1 MKIASLSTASLAGL
15 LGLSFAASPRNAW
28 ALSCEEIMNMVNV
41 NVPVP
46 IVVQT
51 IEDSGDQFTVDEIR
65 CLQNEGAPA
74 EVVAAAKGLMAG
86 QEPEQPV
93 DRGETEVTRP
103 RDREPAREPEDDML
117 GGDRA
122 SEDGASGDREPTD
135 QGGPDPEQVAQAIK
149 LFRAKKP
156 LTASLML
163 YEMLEDN
170 TFPERE
176 SQIEYYLARCLY
188 ELEMY
193 HSAQYYFLE
202 VLKKGPENPYF
213 KHALPKLVAIANSTG
228 DNSELIRVVAKIPPE
243 AFPRSARNHLFY
255 LMGVRLYEEDDLSRA
270 RKYFGQISDR
280 SDQFLRAKYFEGVIY
295 NRQGRLKS
303 AVRSFRDVVQQD
315 VEVDTPRAL
324 AEVKDIKNL
333 SLVNVARIYYS
344 IQRFDEASQYYS
356 LVDRDSSYWPTA
368 LFESAWSDFMRNDL
382 NLSLG
387 EILTVQSP
395 FFAEDE
401 FVPEATVLRA
411 LTYFN
416 LCEYNEVERLLI
428 GFEEQYRPMY
438 NEMKAFVQ
446 QYASTEGKKLADQAY
461 DAYFTAYPRESVLP
475 RPVFN
480 KVLRNRDLAALVRH
494 LDQMEREKE
503 LIDAQKAR
511 WHDSL
516 GNHLK
521 KVLETDRARYK
532 RRAGLLFLSEMAQLT
547 AFMGDLLA
555 QSEIIRFEV
564 VDAQRVDYEYRM
576 NNVDMVDSAN
586 TREIDFATSV
596 DKVFWPFNGEFW
608 ADELG
613 YYHYTEQG
621 SCK

>member
-1 MKIASLSTASLAGL
+1 MKFTRIATVSLATL
-15 LGLSFAASPRNAW
+15 LGLSFATDAH

-51 IEDSGDQFTVDEIR
+51 IEDSGEQFSVDEVR
-65 CLQNEGAPA
+65 CLQNEGAPG
-74 EVVAAAKGLMAG
+74 EVIDAAKALMAG
-86 QEPEQPV
+86 AEPTPV
-93 DRGETEVTRP
+93 ERGDAEIDRQRERERERERAE
-103 RDREPAREPEDDML
+103 RDREEEDML
-117 GGDRA
+117 GSDQSSDR
-122 SEDGASGDREPTD
+122 ELTDEGASS
-135 QGGPDPEQVAQAIK
+135 GPDPEQDKQAIK

-163 YEMLEDN
+163 FEMLEDN

-176 SQIEYYLARCLY
+176 AQIQYYLARCLY
-188 ELEMY
+188 DLEMY
-193 HSAQYYFLE
+193 HTSQYYFLQ
-202 VLKKGPENPYF
+202 VLRKGPDNPYF
-213 KHALPKLVAIANSTG
+213 KHALPKLVAIARYTG

-243 AFPRSARNHLFY
+243 SFPRSARNHLFY

-270 RKYFGQISDR
+270 RKYFGQISTR
-280 SDQFLRAKYFEGVIY
+280 SDLYLRAKYFEGVIY

-303 AVRSFRDVVQQD
+303 AVRSFRDVVRED
-315 VEVDTPRAL
+315 VEVGSPREL
-324 AEVKDIKNL
+324 QEVKDLKNL

-344 IQRFDEASQYYS
+344 IQRFDEASKYYA
-356 LVDRDSSYWPTA
+356 LVERDSMYWPTS
-368 LFESAWSDFMRNDL
+368 LFEASWSNFMRNDL
-382 NLSLG
+382 NLTLG
-387 EILTVQSP
+387 QVLTVQSP
-395 FFAEDE
+395 YFSHDE
-401 FVPEATVLRA
+401 FVPEATILRA

-428 GFEEQYRPMY
+428 QFEETYRPMY
-438 NEMKAFVQ
+438 KEMKGFVQ
-446 QYASTEGKKLADQAY
+446 SYASSEGKKLADQAY
-461 DAYFTAYPRESVLP
+461 DTYFTSYPRESVLP
-475 RPVFN
+475 TPVFN

-494 LDQMEREKE
+494 LELMEGEKAI
-503 LIDAQKAR
+503 IDAQKAR
-511 WHDSL
+511 WRDSL

-521 KVLETDRARYK
+521 KVLEADRQRYK

-547 AFMGDLLA
+547 AYMGDLLA
-555 QSEIIRFEV
+555 QSEIVRFEV

-576 NNVDMVDSAN
+576 NNIDIVDSSSL
-586 TREIDFATSV
+586 RDIDFATSV
-596 DKVFWPFNGEFW
+596 DKVYWPFNGEFW

>member
-1 MKIASLSTASLAGL
+1 MKLSRLCTASLAAL
-15 LGLSFAASPRNAW
+15 LGLSFATDAY

-51 IEDSGDQFTVDEIR
+51 IEDSGEQFSVDEVR
-65 CLQNEGAPA
+65 CLQNEGAPGD
-74 EVVAAAKGLMAG
+74 VIAAAKALMAG
-86 QEPEQPV
+86 S
-93 DRGETEVTRP
+93 
-103 RDREPAREPEDDML
+103 EPAPVERGDAEIQRERERQRAERERQEEESML
-117 GGDRA
+117 GAGRSGGSQELSD
-122 SEDGASGDREPTD
+122 EGASG
-135 QGGPDPEQVAQAIK
+135 GSDPEQVKQAIK

-176 SQIEYYLARCLY
+176 AQIQYYLARCLY

-193 HSAQYYFLE
+193 HTSQYYFLE
-202 VLKKGPENPYF
+202 VLRKGPDNPYF
-213 KHALPKLVAIANSTG
+213 KHALPKLVSIARFTG

-270 RKYFGQISDR
+270 RKYFGQISTR
-280 SDQFLRAKYFEGVIY
+280 SDLYLRAKYFEGVIY

-303 AVRSFRDVVQQD
+303 AVRSFRDVVRED
-315 VEVDTPRAL
+315 VEVGSPREL
-324 AEVKDIKNL
+324 QEVKDLKNL

-344 IQRFDEASQYYS
+344 IQRFDESSKYYA
-356 LVDRDSSYWPTA
+356 LVERDSMYWPTS
-368 LFESAWSDFMRNDL
+368 LFEASWSNFMRNDL
-382 NLSLG
+382 NLTLG
-387 EILTVQSP
+387 QVLTVQSP
-395 FFAEDE
+395 YFSHDE
-401 FVPEATVLRA
+401 FMPEATILRA

-428 GFEEQYRPMY
+428 GFEETYRPMY
-438 NEMKAFVQ
+438 KEMKAFVQ
-446 QYASTEGKKLADQAY
+446 SYASREGKKLADQAF
-461 DAYFTAYPRESVLP
+461 DTYFTSYPRESVLP
-475 RPVFN
+475 KAVFN

-494 LDQMEREKE
+494 LELMEGEKA

-511 WHDSL
+511 WRDSL

-521 KVLETDRARYK
+521 KVLESDRQRYK

-547 AFMGDLLA
+547 AYMGDLLA
-555 QSEIIRFEV
+555 QSEIVRFEV

-576 NNVDMVDSAN
+576 NNIDIVDSASL
-586 TREIDFATSV
+586 REVDFATSV
-596 DKVFWPFNGEFW
+596 DKVYWPFNGEFW

>member
-1 MKIASLSTASLAGL
+1 MKFTRIATVSLATL
-15 LGLSFAASPRNAW
+15 LGLSFATDAH

-51 IEDSGDQFTVDEIR
+51 IEDSGEQFSVDEVR
-65 CLQNEGAPA
+65 CLQNEGAPS
-74 EVVAAAKGLMAG
+74 EVVDAAKALMAG
-86 QEPEQPV
+86 SEPTPV
-93 DRGETEVTRP
+93 ERGDAELDRQ
-103 RDREPAREPEDDML
+103 RERERERQAREEEENML
-117 GGDRA
+117 GSGREGSRELTD
-122 SEDGASGDREPTD
+122 EGAS
-135 QGGPDPEQVAQAIK
+135 GGPDPEQVKQAIK

-176 SQIEYYLARCLY
+176 AQIQYYLARCLY

-193 HSAQYYFLE
+193 HTSQYYFLE
-202 VLKKGPENPYF
+202 VLRKGPDNPYF
-213 KHALPKLVAIANSTG
+213 KHALPKLVSIARYTG

-270 RKYFGQISDR
+270 RKYFGQISTR
-280 SDQFLRAKYFEGVIY
+280 SDLYLRAKYFEGVIY

-303 AVRSFRDVVQQD
+303 AVRSFRDVVRED
-315 VEVDTPRAL
+315 VEVGSPREL
-324 AEVKDIKNL
+324 QEVKDLKNL

-344 IQRFDEASQYYS
+344 IQRFDEASKYYA
-356 LVDRDSSYWPTA
+356 LVERDSMYWPTS
-368 LFESAWSDFMRNDL
+368 LFEASWSNFMRNDL
-382 NLSLG
+382 NLTLG
-387 EILTVQSP
+387 QVLTVQSP
-395 FFAEDE
+395 YFSHDE
-401 FVPEATVLRA
+401 FQPEATILRA

-428 GFEEQYRPMY
+428 GFEETYRPMY
-438 NEMKAFVQ
+438 KEMKAFVQ
-446 QYASTEGKKLADQAY
+446 SYASREGKKLADQAY
-461 DAYFTAYPRESVLP
+461 DTYFTSFPRESVLP
-475 RPVFN
+475 KSVFN

-494 LDQMEREKE
+494 LEMMESEKA

-511 WHDSL
+511 WRDSL

-521 KVLETDRARYK
+521 KVLESDRQRYK

-547 AFMGDLLA
+547 AYMGDLLA

-576 NNVDMVDSAN
+576 NNIDIMDTSS
-586 TREIDFATSV
+586 TRDIDFATSV

>member
-1 MKIASLSTASLAGL
+1 MKISRLCTASLAAM
-15 LGLSFAASPRNAW
+15 LGLSFATDAH

-51 IEDSGDQFTVDEIR
+51 IEDSGEQFSVDEVR
-65 CLQNEGAPA
+65 CLQNEGAPS
-74 EVVAAAKGLMAG
+74 EVVDAAKKLMAG
-86 QEPEQPV
+86 AEPAPV
-93 DRGETEVTRP
+93 ERGEAEVQRE
-103 RDREPAREPEDDML
+103 RDRERAAREREEEESML
-117 GGDRA
+117 GGNN
-122 SEDGASGDREPTD
+122 SGSGAQLSDEGADD
-135 QGGPDPEQVAQAIK
+135 SADPEQVKQAIK

-176 SQIEYYLARCLY
+176 AQIQYYLARCLF

-193 HSAQYYFLE
+193 HTSQYYFLE
-202 VLKKGPENPYF
+202 VLRKGPDNPYF
-213 KHALPKLVAIANSTG
+213 KHALPKLVSIARYTG

-270 RKYFGQISDR
+270 RKYFGQISTR
-280 SDQFLRAKYFEGVIY
+280 SDLYLRAKYFEGVIY

-303 AVRSFRDVVQQD
+303 AVRSFRDVVRED
-315 VEVDTPRAL
+315 VEVGSPREL
-324 AEVKDIKNL
+324 QEVKDLKNL

-344 IQRFDEASQYYS
+344 IQRFDEASKYYS
-356 LVDRDSSYWPTA
+356 LVERDSMYWPTS
-368 LFESAWSDFMRNDL
+368 LFEASWSNFMRNDL
-382 NLSLG
+382 NLTLG
-387 EILTVQSP
+387 QVLTVQSP
-395 FFAEDE
+395 FFSEDE
-401 FVPEATVLRA
+401 FAPEATVLRA

-428 GFEEQYRPMY
+428 GFEETYRPMY
-438 NEMKAFVQ
+438 KEMKNFVQ
-446 QYASTEGKKLADQAY
+446 SYASREGKKLADQAY
-461 DAYFTAYPRESVLP
+461 DTYFTSYPRESVLP
-475 RPVFN
+475 KSVFN

-494 LDQMEREKE
+494 LEQMEGEKVI
-503 LIDAQKAR
+503 IDAQKAR
-511 WHDSL
+511 WRDSL

-521 KVLETDRARYK
+521 KVLESDRQRYK

-547 AFMGDLLA
+547 AYMGDLLA
-555 QSEIIRFEV
+555 QSEIVRFEV

-576 NNVDMVDSAN
+576 NNIDIIDSASL
-586 TREIDFATSV
+586 REVDFATSV
-596 DKVFWPFNGEFW
+596 DKVYWPFNGEFW

>member
-1 MKIASLSTASLAGL
+1 MKISRLCTASLAAM
-15 LGLSFAASPRNAW
+15 LGLSFATDAH

-51 IEDSGDQFTVDEIR
+51 IEDSGEQFSVDEVR
-65 CLQNEGAPA
+65 CLQNEGAPS
-74 EVVAAAKGLMAG
+74 EVVDAAKKLMAG
-86 QEPEQPV
+86 AEPAPV
-93 DRGETEVTRP
+93 ERGEAEVQRE
-103 RDREPAREPEDDML
+103 RDRERAAREREEEESML
-117 GGDRA
+117 GGNN
-122 SEDGASGDREPTD
+122 SGSGAQLSDEGADD
-135 QGGPDPEQVAQAIK
+135 SADPEQVKQAIK

-176 SQIEYYLARCLY
+176 AQIQYYLARCLF

-193 HSAQYYFLE
+193 HTSQYYFLE
-202 VLKKGPENPYF
+202 VLRKGPDNPYF
-213 KHALPKLVAIANSTG
+213 KHALPKLVSIARYTG

-270 RKYFGQISDR
+270 RKYFGQISTR
-280 SDQFLRAKYFEGVIY
+280 SDLYLRAKYFEGVIY

-303 AVRSFRDVVQQD
+303 AVRSFRDVVRED
-315 VEVDTPRAL
+315 VEVGSPREL
-324 AEVKDIKNL
+324 QEVKDLKNL

-344 IQRFDEASQYYS
+344 IQRFDESSKYYA
-356 LVDRDSSYWPTA
+356 LVERDSMYWPTS
-368 LFESAWSDFMRNDL
+368 LFEASWSNFMRNDL
-382 NLSLG
+382 NLTLG
-387 EILTVQSP
+387 QVLTVQSP
-395 FFAEDE
+395 YFSEDE
-401 FVPEATVLRA
+401 FMPEATILRA

-428 GFEEQYRPMY
+428 GFEETYRPMY
-438 NEMKAFVQ
+438 KEMKNFVQ
-446 QYASTEGKKLADQAY
+446 SYASREGKKLADQAY
-461 DAYFTAYPRESVLP
+461 DTYFTSYPRESVLP
-475 RPVFN
+475 KSVFN

-494 LDQMEREKE
+494 LEQMEGEKVI
-503 LIDAQKAR
+503 IDAQKAR
-511 WHDSL
+511 WRDSL

-521 KVLETDRARYK
+521 KVLESDRQRYK

-547 AFMGDLLA
+547 AYMGDLLA
-555 QSEIIRFEV
+555 QSEIVRFEV

-576 NNVDMVDSAN
+576 NNIDIIDSASL
-586 TREIDFATSV
+586 REVDFATSV
-596 DKVFWPFNGEFW
+596 DKVYWPFNGEFW

>member
-1 MKIASLSTASLAGL
+1 MKLSRLCTASLVAL
-15 LGLSFAASPRNAW
+15 LGLGFAKDAH

-51 IEDSGDQFTVDEIR
+51 IADSGEQFSVDEVR
-65 CLQNEGAPA
+65 CLQNEGAPT
-74 EVVAAAKGLMAG
+74 EVIAAAKKLMAG
-86 QEPEQPV
+86 SEP
-93 DRGETEVTRP
+93 TEVQRGGTEVQSQ
-103 RDREPAREPEDDML
+103 RDRERAEREREERERQEML
-117 GGDRA
+117 G
-122 SEDGASGDREPTD
+122 SGRESSQAALQD
-135 QGGPDPEQVAQAIK
+135 QGGPDPEQIKQAIK

-170 TFPERE
+170 SFPERTA
-176 SQIEYYLARCLY
+176 QIEYYLARCLY

-193 HSAQYYFLE
+193 HTSQYYFLQ
-202 VLKKGPENPYF
+202 VLRKGPDNPYF
-213 KHALPKLVAIANSTG
+213 KHALPKLVAIARFTG

-270 RKYFGQISDR
+270 RKYFGQISTR
-280 SDQFLRAKYFEGVIY
+280 SDLYLRAKYFEGVIY

-303 AVRSFRDVVQQD
+303 AVRSFRDVVRED
-315 VEVDTPRAL
+315 VEVGSPREL
-324 AEVKDIKNL
+324 QEVKDLKNL

-344 IQRFDEASQYYS
+344 IQRFDESSKYYQ
-356 LVDRDSSYWPTA
+356 LVEHDSMYWPTA
-368 LFESAWSDFMRNDL
+368 LFEAAWSNFMRNDL

-387 EILTVQSP
+387 QILTVQSP
-395 FFAEDE
+395 FFMEDE
-401 FVPEATVLRA
+401 FVPEATILRA
-411 LTYFN
+411 LTFFN

-438 NEMKAFVQ
+438 KEMKAFVQ
-446 QYASTEGKKLADQAY
+446 SYASREGKKLADQAY
-461 DAYFTAYPRESVLP
+461 DTYFTNFPRESVLP
-475 RPVFN
+475 RAVFN

-494 LDQMEREKE
+494 IELMEEEKAT
-503 LIDAQKAR
+503 IDSQKTR
-511 WHDSL
+511 WRDTL

-521 KVLETDRARYK
+521 KILEADRQRYK

-547 AFMGDLLA
+547 AYMGDLLA
-555 QSEIIRFEV
+555 QSEIVRFEV
-564 VDAQRVDYEYRM
+564 VDAQRVDYEYKM
-576 NNVDMVDSAN
+576 QNPDLMDTLSGANV
-586 TREIDFATSV
+586 DFATSV
-596 DKVFWPFNGEFW
+596 DKVYWPFNGEFW

-613 YYHYTEQG
+613 YYNYTEQG

>member
-1 MKIASLSTASLAGL
+1 MKISRLCTASLAAL
-15 LGLSFAASPRNAW
+15 LGLSFATDAY

-51 IEDSGDQFTVDEIR
+51 IEDSGEQFSVDEVR
-65 CLQNEGAPA
+65 CLQNEGAPG
-74 EVVAAAKGLMAG
+74 EVIAAAKKLMAG
-86 QEPEQPV
+86 AEPKPV
-93 DRGETEVTRP
+93 ERGEAEIQRE
-103 RDREPAREPEDDML
+103 RDRERDAREREEEESML
-117 GGDRA
+117 GAGRD
-122 SEDGASGDREPTD
+122 SGGQELSDEGADSGA
-135 QGGPDPEQVAQAIK
+135 DPEQVKQAIK

-176 SQIEYYLARCLY
+176 AQIQYYLARCLY

-193 HSAQYYFLE
+193 HTSQYYFLE
-202 VLKKGPENPYF
+202 VLRKGPENPYF
-213 KHALPKLVAIANSTG
+213 KHALPKLVSIARFTG

-270 RKYFGQISDR
+270 RKYFGQISTR
-280 SDQFLRAKYFEGVIY
+280 SDLYLRAKYFEGVIY

-303 AVRSFRDVVQQD
+303 AVRSFRDVVRED
-315 VEVDTPRAL
+315 VEVGSPREL
-324 AEVKDIKNL
+324 QEVKDLKNL

-344 IQRFDEASQYYS
+344 IQRFDEASKYYA
-356 LVDRDSSYWPTA
+356 LVERDSMYWPTS
-368 LFESAWSDFMRNDL
+368 LFESSWSNFMRNDL
-382 NLSLG
+382 NLTLG
-387 EILTVQSP
+387 QVLTVQSP
-395 FFAEDE
+395 FFSEDE
-401 FVPEATVLRA
+401 FVPEATILRA

-428 GFEEQYRPMY
+428 GFEETYRPMY
-438 NEMKAFVQ
+438 KEMKSFVQ
-446 QYASTEGKKLADQAY
+446 AYASKEGKKLADQAY
-461 DAYFTAYPRESVLP
+461 DTYFTSYPRESVLP
-475 RPVFN
+475 KSVFN

-494 LDQMEREKE
+494 LELMEGEKAI
-503 LIDAQKAR
+503 IDAQKAR
-511 WHDSL
+511 WRDSL

-521 KVLETDRARYK
+521 KVIEADRQRYK

-547 AFMGDLLA
+547 AYMGDLLA
-555 QSEIIRFEV
+555 QSEIVRFEV

-576 NNVDMVDSAN
+576 NNIDIVDSSSL
-586 TREIDFATSV
+586 RDIDFATSV
-596 DKVFWPFNGEFW
+596 DKVYWPFNGEFW

>member
-1 MKIASLSTASLAGL
+1 MKITSLSTASLAGL
-15 LGLSFAASPRNAW
+15 LGLSFATNAY

-51 IEDSGDQFTVDEIR
+51 IEDSGDQFSVDEIR
-65 CLQNEGAPA
+65 CLQNEGAPS
-74 EVVAAAKGLMAG
+74 EVVAAAKKLMAG

-93 DRGETEVTRP
+93 DRGQTEVSRP
-103 RDREPAREPEDDML
+103 RDREPVREPEEPEDML
-117 GGDRA
+117 GG
-122 SEDGASGDREPTD
+122 EQASGDREPTD
-135 QGGPDPEQVAQAIK
+135 QGGPDPEQVSQAIK

-156 LTASLML
+156 LTASVML

-228 DNSELIRVVAKIPPE
+228 DNSELIRVVAKIPPD

-270 RKYFGQISDR
+270 RKYFGQISNR
-280 SDQFLRAKYFEGVIY
+280 SDQYLRSKYFEGVIY

-303 AVRSFRDVVQQD
+303 AVRSFRDVVQED
-315 VEVDTPRAL
+315 VEVASPREGQA
-324 AEVKDIKNL
+324 VKDLKNL

-344 IQRFDEASQYYS
+344 IQRFDESSKYYS
-356 LVDRDSSYWPTA
+356 LVEHDSMYWPTA
-368 LFESAWSDFMRNDL
+368 LFEAAWSDFMRNDL
-382 NLSLG
+382 NLTLG

-395 FFAEDE
+395 FFTQDE
-401 FVPEATVLRA
+401 FMPEATVLRA

-428 GFEEQYRPMY
+428 GFEERYRPMY
-438 NEMKAFVQ
+438 NEMKGFVQ
-446 QYASTEGKKLADQAY
+446 SYASKEGKKLADQAF
-461 DAYFTAYPRESVLP
+461 DNYFTTYPRESVLP
-475 RPVFN
+475 RAVFN
-480 KVLRNRDLAALVRH
+480 KILRNRDLGAIVRH
-494 LDQMEREKE
+494 LDEMETEKE
-503 LIDAQKAR
+503 IIDAQKAR
-511 WHDSL
+511 WRDSL
-516 GNHLK
+516 GAHLK
-521 KVLETDRARYK
+521 KILEADRQRYK

-547 AFMGDLLA
+547 ASMGDLLA

-576 NNVDMVDSAN
+576 NNVDMLDSAN
-586 TREIDFATSV
+586 IREIDFATSV

>member
-1 MKIASLSTASLAGL
+1 MKFTRIATVSLATL
-15 LGLSFAASPRNAW
+15 LGLSFATDAH

-51 IEDSGDQFTVDEIR
+51 IEDSGEQFSVDEVR
-65 CLQNEGAPA
+65 CLQNEGAPG
-74 EVVAAAKGLMAG
+74 EVVDAAKALMAG
-86 QEPEQPV
+86 SEPTPVERGDAEIDRQRERERERAEREAEEQ
-93 DRGETEVTRP
+93 
-103 RDREPAREPEDDML
+103 DML
-117 GGDRA
+117 G
-122 SEDGASGDREPTD
+122 SGSDSQRELSDEESD
-135 QGGPDPEQVAQAIK
+135 QGADPEQVKQAIK

-163 YEMLEDN
+163 FEMLEDN

-176 SQIEYYLARCLY
+176 AQIQYYLARCLY
-188 ELEMY
+188 DLEMY
-193 HSAQYYFLE
+193 HTSQYYFLE
-202 VLKKGPENPYF
+202 VLRKGPNNPYF
-213 KHALPKLVAIANSTG
+213 KHALPKLVAIARFTG
-228 DNSELIRVVAKIPPE
+228 DNSELLRVVAKIPPE
-243 AFPRSARNHLFY
+243 SFPRSARNHLFY

-270 RKYFGQISDR
+270 RKYFGQISTR
-280 SDQFLRAKYFEGVIY
+280 SDLYLRAKYFEGVIY

-303 AVRSFRDVVQQD
+303 AVRSFRDVVRED
-315 VEVDTPRAL
+315 VEVGSPREL
-324 AEVKDIKNL
+324 QEVKDLKNL

-344 IQRFDEASQYYS
+344 IQRFDEASKYYA
-356 LVDRDSSYWPTA
+356 LVERDSMYWPTS
-368 LFESAWSDFMRNDL
+368 LFEASWSNFMRNDL
-382 NLSLG
+382 NLTLG
-387 EILTVQSP
+387 QVLTVQSP
-395 FFAEDE
+395 YFSHDE
-401 FVPEATVLRA
+401 FVPEATILRA

-428 GFEEQYRPMY
+428 QFEETYRPMY
-438 NEMKAFVQ
+438 KEMKGFVQ
-446 QYASTEGKKLADQAY
+446 SYASSEGKKLADQAY
-461 DAYFTAYPRESVLP
+461 DTYFTSYPRESVLP
-475 RPVFN
+475 TPVFN

-494 LDQMEREKE
+494 LEMMEDEKA

-511 WHDSL
+511 WRDSL
-516 GNHLK
+516 GSHLK
-521 KVLETDRARYK
+521 KVIEADRQRYK

-547 AFMGDLLA
+547 AYMGDLLA

-564 VDAQRVDYEYRM
+564 VDAQRVDYEFRM
-576 NNVDMVDSAN
+576 NNVDIMDTSG
-586 TREIDFATSV
+586 TRDIDFATSV

>member
-1 MKIASLSTASLAGL
+1 MKITRLCTASLAAL
-15 LGLSFAASPRNAW
+15 LGLSFATDAH

-51 IEDSGDQFTVDEIR
+51 IEDSGEQFSVDEIR
-65 CLQNEGAPA
+65 CLQNEGAPGD
-74 EVVAAAKGLMAG
+74 VIDAAKALMAG
-86 QEPEQPV
+86 AEPTPV
-93 DRGETEVTRP
+93 ERGDAEIDRGRDRDRGE
-103 RDREPAREPEDDML
+103 DDSML
-117 GGDRA
+117 GSDR
-122 SEDGASGDREPTD
+122 SGSQELRDEGEDSGS
-135 QGGPDPEQVAQAIK
+135 DPEQVKQAIK

-163 YEMLEDN
+163 YELLEDN

-176 SQIEYYLARCLY
+176 AQIQYYLARCLY

-193 HSAQYYFLE
+193 HSSQYYFLE
-202 VLKKGPENPYF
+202 VLRKGPSNPYF
-213 KHALPKLVAIANSTG
+213 KHALPKLVSIARYTG

-243 AFPRSARNHLFY
+243 TFPRSARNHLFY

-270 RKYFGQISDR
+270 RKYFGQISTR
-280 SDQFLRAKYFEGVIY
+280 SDLYLRAKYFEGVIY

-303 AVRSFRDVVQQD
+303 AVRSFRDVVRED
-315 VEVDTPRAL
+315 VEVGSPREL
-324 AEVKDIKNL
+324 QEVKDLKNL
-333 SLVNVARIYYS
+333 SLINVARIYYS
-344 IQRFDEASQYYS
+344 IQRFDEASKYYA
-356 LVDRDSSYWPTA
+356 LVERDSMYWPTS
-368 LFESAWSDFMRNDL
+368 LFESSWSNFMRNDL
-382 NLSLG
+382 NLTLG
-387 EILTVQSP
+387 QVLTVQSP
-395 FFAEDE
+395 FYSEDE
-401 FVPEATVLRA
+401 FVPEATILRA

-428 GFEEQYRPMY
+428 QFEETYRPMY
-438 NEMKAFVQ
+438 KEMKAFVQ
-446 QYASTEGKKLADQAY
+446 SYASREGKKLADQAY
-461 DAYFTAYPRESVLP
+461 DTYFTSFPRESVLP
-475 RPVFN
+475 KAVFN

-494 LDQMEREKE
+494 LEMMEGEKA

-511 WHDSL
+511 WRDGL
-516 GNHLK
+516 GGHLK
-521 KVLETDRARYK
+521 KVLEADRQRYK

-547 AFMGDLLA
+547 AYMGDLLA
-555 QSEIIRFEV
+555 QSEIVRFEV

-576 NNVDMVDSAN
+576 NNIDILDSADL
-586 TREIDFATSV
+586 REVDFATSV
-596 DKVFWPFNGEFW
+596 DKVYWPFNGEFW

>member
-1 MKIASLSTASLAGL
+1 MKFTRIATVSLATL
-15 LGLSFAASPRNAW
+15 LGLSFATDAH

-51 IEDSGDQFTVDEIR
+51 IEDSGEQFSVDEVR
-65 CLQNEGAPA
+65 CLQNEGAPG
-74 EVVAAAKGLMAG
+74 EVIDAAKALMAG
-86 QEPEQPV
+86 AEPTPV
-93 DRGETEVTRP
+93 ERGDAEIDRQRERERERERAE
-103 RDREPAREPEDDML
+103 RDREEEDML
-117 GGDRA
+117 GSDQSSDR
-122 SEDGASGDREPTD
+122 ELTDEGASS
-135 QGGPDPEQVAQAIK
+135 GPDPEQVKQAIK

-163 YEMLEDN
+163 FEMLEDN

-176 SQIEYYLARCLY
+176 AQIQYYLARCLY
-188 ELEMY
+188 DLEMY
-193 HSAQYYFLE
+193 HTSQYYFLQ
-202 VLKKGPENPYF
+202 VLRKGPDNPYF
-213 KHALPKLVAIANSTG
+213 KHALPKLVAIARYTG

-243 AFPRSARNHLFY
+243 SFPRSARNHLFY

-270 RKYFGQISDR
+270 RKYFGQISTR
-280 SDQFLRAKYFEGVIY
+280 SDLYLRAKYFEGVIY

-303 AVRSFRDVVQQD
+303 AVRSFRDVVRED
-315 VEVDTPRAL
+315 VEVGSPREL
-324 AEVKDIKNL
+324 QEVKDLKNL

-344 IQRFDEASQYYS
+344 IQRFDEASKYYA
-356 LVDRDSSYWPTA
+356 LVERDSMYWPTS
-368 LFESAWSDFMRNDL
+368 LFEASWSNFMRNDL
-382 NLSLG
+382 NLTLG
-387 EILTVQSP
+387 QVLTVQSP
-395 FFAEDE
+395 YFSHDE
-401 FVPEATVLRA
+401 FVPEATILRA

-428 GFEEQYRPMY
+428 QFEETYRPMY
-438 NEMKAFVQ
+438 KEMKGFVQ
-446 QYASTEGKKLADQAY
+446 SYASSEGKKLADQAY
-461 DAYFTAYPRESVLP
+461 DTYFTSYPRESVLP
-475 RPVFN
+475 TPVFN

-494 LDQMEREKE
+494 LEMMEDEKA

-511 WHDSL
+511 WRDSL
-516 GNHLK
+516 GSHLK
-521 KVLETDRARYK
+521 KVIEADRQRYK

-547 AFMGDLLA
+547 AYMGDLLA

-564 VDAQRVDYEYRM
+564 VDAQRVDYEFRM
-576 NNVDMVDSAN
+576 NNVDIMDTSG
-586 TREIDFATSV
+586 TRDIDFATSV

>member
-1 MKIASLSTASLAGL
+1 MKLTRIATASLAAL
-15 LGLSFAASPRNAW
+15 LGLSFATDAH

-51 IEDSGDQFTVDEIR
+51 IEDSGEQFSVDEVR
-65 CLQNEGAPA
+65 CLQNEGAPS
-74 EVVAAAKGLMAG
+74 EVLAAAKTLMAG
-86 QEPEQPV
+86 SEPAPV
-93 DRGETEVTRP
+93 ERGDAEIDRQRE
-103 RDREPAREPEDDML
+103 RDRERAEREREEQDML
-117 GGDRA
+117 GSDRG
-122 SEDGASGDREPTD
+122 SDRELTD
-135 QGGPDPEQVAQAIK
+135 EGTSGAADPEQVKQAIK

-163 YEMLEDN
+163 FELLEDN

-176 SQIEYYLARCLY
+176 AQIQYYLARCLY
-188 ELEMY
+188 DLEMF
-193 HSAQYYFLE
+193 HTSQYYFLQ
-202 VLKKGPENPYF
+202 VLRKGPDNPYF
-213 KHALPKLVAIANSTG
+213 KHALPKLVAIARYTG

-243 AFPRSARNHLFY
+243 AFPTSARNHLFY

-270 RKYFGQISDR
+270 RKYFGQISTR
-280 SDQFLRAKYFEGVIY
+280 SDLYLRAKYFEGVIY

-303 AVRSFRDVVQQD
+303 AVRSFRDVVRED
-315 VEVDTPRAL
+315 VEVGSPREL
-324 AEVKDIKNL
+324 QEVKDLKNL

-344 IQRFDEASQYYS
+344 IQRFDEASKYYA
-356 LVDRDSSYWPTA
+356 LVERDSEYWPVS
-368 LFESAWSDFMRNDL
+368 LFEASWSNFMRNDL
-382 NLSLG
+382 NMTLG
-387 EILTVQSP
+387 QVLTVQSP
-395 FFAEDE
+395 YFSDDE
-401 FVPEATVLRA
+401 FVPEATILRA

-428 GFEEQYRPMY
+428 GFEESYRPMY
-438 NEMKAFVQ
+438 KEMKNFVQ
-446 QYASTEGKKLADQAY
+446 SYASSEGKKLADQAY
-461 DAYFTAYPRESVLP
+461 DTYFTSYPRESVLP
-475 RPVFN
+475 KAVFN

-494 LDQMEREKE
+494 LEMMEAEKE
-503 LIDAQKAR
+503 IIDAQKAR
-511 WHDSL
+511 WRDSL

-521 KVLETDRARYK
+521 KVIEADRQRYK

-547 AFMGDLLA
+547 AYMGDLLA

-576 NNVDMVDSAN
+576 NNVDIMDTSS
-586 TREIDFATSV
+586 TRDIDFATSV

>member
-1 MKIASLSTASLAGL
+1 MKFTRIATVSLATL
-15 LGLSFAASPRNAW
+15 LGLSFATDAH

-51 IEDSGDQFTVDEIR
+51 IEDSGEQFSVDEVR
-65 CLQNEGAPA
+65 CLQNEGAPG
-74 EVVAAAKGLMAG
+74 EVVDAAKALMAG
-86 QEPEQPV
+86 SEPTPVERGDAEIDRQRERERERAEREAEEQ
-93 DRGETEVTRP
+93 
-103 RDREPAREPEDDML
+103 DML
-117 GGDRA
+117 G
-122 SEDGASGDREPTD
+122 SGSDSQRELSDEESD
-135 QGGPDPEQVAQAIK
+135 QGADPEQVKQAIK

-163 YEMLEDN
+163 FEMLEDN

-176 SQIEYYLARCLY
+176 AQIQYYLARCLY

-193 HSAQYYFLE
+193 HTSQYYFLE
-202 VLKKGPENPYF
+202 VLRKGPNNPYF
-213 KHALPKLVAIANSTG
+213 KHALPKLVAIARFTG
-228 DNSELIRVVAKIPPE
+228 DNSELLRVVAKIPPE
-243 AFPRSARNHLFY
+243 SFPRSARNHLFY

-270 RKYFGQISDR
+270 RKYFGQISTR
-280 SDQFLRAKYFEGVIY
+280 SDLYLRAKYFEGVIY

-303 AVRSFRDVVQQD
+303 AVRSFRDVVRED
-315 VEVDTPRAL
+315 VEVGSPREL
-324 AEVKDIKNL
+324 QEVKDLKNL

-344 IQRFDEASQYYS
+344 IQRFDEASKYYA
-356 LVDRDSSYWPTA
+356 LVERDSMYWPTS
-368 LFESAWSDFMRNDL
+368 LFEASWSNFMRNDL
-382 NLSLG
+382 NLTLG
-387 EILTVQSP
+387 QVLTVQSP
-395 FFAEDE
+395 YFSHDE
-401 FVPEATVLRA
+401 FVPEATILRA

-428 GFEEQYRPMY
+428 QFEETYRPMY
-438 NEMKAFVQ
+438 KEMKGFVQ
-446 QYASTEGKKLADQAY
+446 SYASSEGKKLADQAY
-461 DAYFTAYPRESVLP
+461 DTYFTSYPRESVLP
-475 RPVFN
+475 TPVFN

-494 LDQMEREKE
+494 LEMMEDEKA

-511 WHDSL
+511 WRDSL
-516 GNHLK
+516 GSHLK
-521 KVLETDRARYK
+521 KVIEADRQRYK

-547 AFMGDLLA
+547 AYMGDLLA

-564 VDAQRVDYEYRM
+564 VDAQRVDYEFRM
-576 NNVDMVDSAN
+576 NNVDIMDTSG
-586 TREIDFATSV
+586 TRDIDFATSV